1 MRVHTI
7 DLKFQNVPGVIAAY
21 LVESGGELALIETGP
36 GSTLPALHAGIIDA
50 GYLLEA
56 VKKVFVTHVHLDHA
70 GAAGWWAGQGAQV
83 YCHPRARR
91 HLVEPGRLIESARQV
106 YGDAFDSLWGEMLP
120 APEARVVELQ
130 DGESVMLGNAEVVA
144 IETPGHARHHHA
156 FAIGG
161 TCFTGDVA
169 GICLEGAAY
178 LSLAAAPPQFER
190 EPYVESV
197 RRLRERSFERLYL
210 THFGLVE
217 KVEDHLSRY
226 EARLNEVA
234 DSAAKSLAVGESES
248 EWRSRYG
255 DEEQALALTAGCPP
269 ALWERYEVAN
279 GTGMCADGLRLWAE
293 KQG

>member
-50 GYLLEA
+50 GYSLEA

-106 YGDAFDSLWGEMLP
+106 YGDTFDSLWGEMLP
-120 APEARVVELQ
+120 APESRVVELQ
-130 DGESVMLGNAEVVA
+130 DGESVMLGNAEVEA
-144 IETPGHARHHHA
+144 IKTPGHARHHHA

-234 DSAAKSLAVGESES
+234 DSAAESLAAGESET

-255 DEEQALALTAGCPP
+255 DEEQARALTAGCPP
-269 ALWERYEVAN
+269 ALWQRYQVAN